1 MSDGLLAIGAFSR
14 ASLLSIKT
22 LRAYHEAGILVPTSV
37 DPQTGYRS
45 YHSSQLTDAAVI
57 RRLRA
62 LDLPLDQ
69 VREVIQARDP
79 AVTARVLT
87 AHGVAM
93 RQRLADVTR
102 IVTDLQAGVERPAS
116 HTPVHPRD
124 EPHSLTLAIRGRVA
138 EADFAEF
145 LGDAYAQLG
154 AMATRFGVAQ
164 SGPTGAL
171 YPPEIADENIEE
183 VEAYLPIS
191 RPVALR
197 PVAGSVVMSEV
208 RLQRMSRCSSMSVR
222 TRRSATRTA
231 SWVRGL
237 PSTPNLRR
245 CRSERSTSSRTATRT
260 MSTRSAPRSS
270 GRSIPLTPR
279 RHPHD
284 DQAVERCH
292 RLR

>member
-1 MSDGLLAIGAFSR
+1 VSDGLLAIGAFSR

-93 RQRLADVTR
+93 RERLADVTR

-191 RPVALR
+191 RPLALR

-208 RLQRMSRCSSMSVR
+208 PAAHVAVLVHVGSYEAIGDTYRQLGAWVAEHAEPAALPIREVYVVSYGDTNDVHTFR
-222 TRRSATRTA
+222 TEIQWPIHPAHTK
-231 SWVRGL
+231 
-237 PSTPNLRR
+237 
-245 CRSERSTSSRTATRT
+245 ETSS
-260 MSTRSAPRSS
+260 
-270 GRSIPLTPR
+270 
-279 RHPHD
+279 
-284 DQAVERCH
+284 
-292 RLR
+292 